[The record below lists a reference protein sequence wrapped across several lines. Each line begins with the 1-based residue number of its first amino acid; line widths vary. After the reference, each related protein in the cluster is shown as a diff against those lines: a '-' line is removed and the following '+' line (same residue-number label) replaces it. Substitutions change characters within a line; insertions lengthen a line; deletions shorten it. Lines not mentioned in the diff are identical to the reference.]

1 MSMSHTTV
9 TPSKPQIDERVPDST
24 IAYFKTRNKLK
35 AFTLVHKEFERS
47 GITKADLAKRL
58 GKGADRISHI
68 LAAPGNWT
76 LDTVSELLFAIS
88 GAEPTYGLAYPLD
101 KAPRNQRKPEW
112 LEAPP
117 LKPVSMAVG
126 AATGA
131 TGPTLVSVRV
141 SGEKLPNQTTSTSSP
156 RTIVEVVDG

>member
-1 MSMSHTTV
+1 MSMSRTTA
-9 TPSKPQIDERVPDST
+9 TPSKPRPNERVPEST

-58 GKGADRISHI
+58 GKGADRVSHI

-88 GAEPTYGLAYPLD
+88 GAEPIYDLAYPLD
-101 KAPRNQRKPEW
+101 KPPRNQRKPEW
-112 LEAPP
+112 LEAPAI
-117 LKPVSMAVG
+117 KTTTVASTAIGGIGTTTVSI
-126 AATGA
+126 
-131 TGPTLVSVRV
+131 
-141 SGEKLPNQTTSTSSP
+141 SGGEVLPQTTSA
-156 RTIVEVVDG
+156 RTTMVEVVNG